1 MVLWFSRSPG
11 NVRDTWCVLQKPRQC
26 EGCLMRSPEDSGCEG
41 PADTLLILITN
52 AHDYLSLIIVTLS
65 LIFVIWHMKQTK
77 PRQTRAIH
85 RNPLEARVIKA
96 RWHFFYRHFLF
107 LGNQEQ
113 VFLFSLLISKLIH
126 ALYLN
131 AHFNTTQGTKCRIF
145 FTIIETWPHRPR

>member
-1 MVLWFSRSPG
+1 MVLWLSKSPA
-11 NVRDTWCVLQKPRQC
+11 NVRDGRSVLQKTCQC
-26 EGCLMRSPEDSGCEG
+26 EGWQKRSPEDSGCEG
-41 PADTLLILITN
+41 PADTLLILMPMTT
-52 AHDYLSLIIVTLS
+52 YLTYLLTLS
-65 LIFVIWHMKQTK
+65 LIFAIWHMKQTK

-85 RNPLEARVIKA
+85 RDPLEARVIKA

-145 FTIIETWPHRPR
+145 FTIIETWSHRLR